1 MIGNA
6 SLIAELDGVMAS
18 RRDPRRHD
26 TLRKVTDL
34 FVASAPSYSEEQV
47 AVFDNVIGRL
57 AVDTDVAAKA
67 ELAERL
73 APIENAPPN
82 TVRRLADDDAI
93 DVAGPVLAQSKRLN
107 EAHLIDLA
115 ATRGQRHML
124 AIANRRPLG
133 ERVTDALLTRR
144 DQQVAR
150 TVATNA
156 SAQVSERGYATLVGL
171 AEGDPSLAECVA
183 ARQDI
188 PPRHLRTLIAIAPE
202 PVQRRLAASNP
213 RLAERIR
220 QAIAEAELEK
230 EAAPRD
236 FSRAGEAVKALAD
249 AGALGDEQ
257 VQEFVRTGR
266 YEESVAALAELAGLP
281 IKLTDRLLSVE
292 PINTLLIV
300 AKAAGLSWPTAK
312 DLLSMRGAGRTVS
325 PPDIENVKQNFF
337 RLKAET
343 AKQGVQL
350 YKARA
355 KQS

>member
-18 RRDPRRHD
+18 RRDHRRHD
-26 TLRKVTDL
+26 ALRKVTDL

-47 AVFDNVIGRL
+47 ALFDNVIGRL

-67 ELAERL
+67 ELAQRL
-73 APIENAPPN
+73 APIENAPPDI
-82 TVRRLADDDAI
+82 VRRLADDDTI
-93 DVAGPVLAQSKRLN
+93 DVAGPVLAQSKRLK
-107 EAHLIDLA
+107 EAHLVDLA
-115 ATRGQRHML
+115 ATRGRRHML

-150 TVATNA
+150 TVVTNTG
-156 SAQVSERGYATLVGL
+156 AQVSEQGYATLVDL
-171 AEGDPSLAECVA
+171 AAGDPGLAECVV
-183 ARQDI
+183 ARADI

-202 PVQRRLAASNP
+202 PVQRRLAATNP
-213 RLAERIR
+213 KLAERIR
-220 QAIAEAELEK
+220 QAIAEAEP

-236 FSRAGEAVKALAD
+236 FSRAGEAVKVLAD

-257 VQEFVRTGR
+257 VQEFARAGQ
-266 YEESVAALAELAGLP
+266 YEETAAALAELVGLP

-292 PINTLLIV
+292 PTNTLLIV
-300 AKAAGLSWPTAK
+300 AKAADLSWPTAK
-312 DLLSMRGAGRTVS
+312 DLLSMRGAGRTPS
-325 PPDIENVKQNFF
+325 PQDIENAKQNFF

-343 AKQGVQL
+343 ARQGVQL

-355 KQS
+355 KQN